1 MEIVLSNNLQ
11 EEISSPNDEM
21 KQNNNIQTKQKNF
34 SSQTSSEEDLQN
46 KDSPLKEKKDK
57 KKATDKTIVKRT
69 VIDNFNTG
77 NQNFPENDINIS
89 EICDQLKQIP
99 YAVLSNHGILQIAP
113 DGNFVCPNKICR
125 NGSGENGTG
134 IQEHVEPNGVR
145 TSHCMKCSK
154 NFDNIK
160 IFANYYGLDTQSDFI
175 EIIRRGAREFLN
187 IDTDFERNF
196 NNADEVTLILKDIV
210 ESQQNLFNFL
220 ENNGGSWRGL
230 LPDTLIHF
238 RCGFLE
244 KWTHPK
250 NIVAGKNLY
259 CSRRIIIQTGSQNY
273 NAILLNEDR
282 PKFPKKSWKL
292 NAGNKKIFGLDLLPL
307 NPELVI
313 LVEGEVDAASIW
325 QATEGKVF
333 VVAIGGISISKNCF
347 ADFLKF
353 FSGVKK
359 PRILIIPDNDVAGR
373 DNAQKLRDKF
383 VNNYFPAVFKFLV
396 ESKEKC
402 DANDI
407 LQRQG
412 NKKLGELIEK
422 IIADSQADFERVEE
436 QIAEDSQPVDV
447 KTDFI
452 MSDDLR
458 RIIYFGGNTDL
469 DNGRRLAALFCNEVK
484 NVTDIE
490 KWAFYNTETGIWEVQ
505 TSGKN
510 CNALFL
516 AEKAADIIF
525 TNAKSD
531 IEKKRAMPFRKHKY
545 ASPAIAYFK
554 VSNAVKITS
563 RQFDKNQMYL
573 PVKNGVIDLTTG
585 ELLPYAPELY
595 LTKQCPVEYR
605 GLEYRSQLF
614 DDFMKS
620 ILPDEQTRRAVLRF
634 LGYCLTGNV
643 TEEKALFIVGNGR
656 NGKGTLIKILLTL
669 FDALA
674 TSLKIES
681 LLQQKYKDGNS
692 ATPEFAKLDGCRLAV
707 ANEIPQGEKLDVAKF
722 KDLTGGDKFS
732 ARKLHS
738 EPILIEPHFK
748 LILCGQYLPEIYNA
762 NDVGYNERLIV
773 VKFPQQF
780 TGENCDPTLKQRL
793 LATEVLSGVLSTFVA
808 ECLAWQKDGLII
820 SDAMKEEKKNYFDS
834 NNFIADFVSEY
845 CIIKENATCKLKDLL
860 KVLRSNY
867 SDDIKGLSDR
877 ALSDML
883 RKELVKYK
891 SVTYRKTGTYK
902 FFGIGLL
909 DEHQCKFDFEDIRS
923 SAEEFTMKDFYNK
936 AVSSDDNSTD
946 DKKIS

>member
-1 MEIVLSNNLQ
+1 
-11 EEISSPNDEM
+11 
-21 KQNNNIQTKQKNF
+21 
-34 SSQTSSEEDLQN
+34 
-46 KDSPLKEKKDK
+46 
-57 KKATDKTIVKRT
+57 
-69 VIDNFNTG
+69 
-77 NQNFPENDINIS
+77 
-89 EICDQLKQIP
+89 
-99 YAVLSNHGILQIAP
+99 
-113 DGNFVCPNKICR
+113 
-125 NGSGENGTG
+125 
-134 IQEHVEPNGVR
+134 
-145 TSHCMKCSK
+145 MKCSES
-154 NFDNIK
+154 FDNIK
-160 IFANYYGLDTQSDFI
+160 IFATYYGLDAQSDFI

-187 IDTDFERNF
+187 IDIDFERNS
-196 NNADEVTLILKDIV
+196 NNSDEVTFILKDITESQKNLSAFV
-210 ESQQNLFNFL
+210 ESC
-220 ENNGGSWRGL
+220 GGSWRGL
-230 LPDTLIHF
+230 SLSTLIHF
-238 RCGFLE
+238 RFGFLE

-259 CSRRIIIQTGSQNY
+259 FSRRIIIQTGSQNY

-282 PKFPKKSWKL
+282 IKFPKKSWKL
-292 NAGNKKIFGLDLLPL
+292 NAGNKKLFGLDLLPL
-307 NPELVI
+307 NPELII

-396 ESKEKC
+396 EGTEKC

-407 LQRQG
+407 LTKQG
-412 NKKLGELIEK
+412 NEKLAEIINN
-422 IIADSQADFERVEE
+422 IIADSQADFESVEE
-436 QIAEDSQPVDV
+436 EIAKTTEPIDV
-447 KTDFI
+447 QSDFTL
-452 MSDDLR
+452 SDDLR
-458 RIIYFGGNTDL
+458 RLIYFGGNTDL

-490 KWAFYNTETGIWEVQ
+490 KWAFYNTESGIWEVQ
-505 TSGKN
+505 PSGKN
-510 CNALFL
+510 GNALFL

-525 TNAKSD
+525 SNAKND
-531 IEKKRAMPFRKHKY
+531 IEKKRAVPFRKHKY

-563 RQFDKNQMYL
+563 TQFDKNQMYL

-585 ELLPYAPELY
+585 ELLPYAPDLF
-595 LTKQCPVEYR
+595 LTKQCPVEYKGR
-605 GLEYRSQLF
+605 EYHSKLF
-614 DDFMKS
+614 DDFMES

-643 TEEKALFIVGNGR
+643 SEEKALFIVGNGR

-669 FDALA
+669 FNALA

-748 LILCGQYLPEIYNA
+748 LILCGQYLPEIFNA
-762 NDVGYNERLIV
+762 NDVGYNERLII
-773 VKFPQQF
+773 VKFTQQF

-793 LATEVLSGVLSTFVA
+793 LAPEVLSGVLSTLVN
-808 ECLAWQKDGLII
+808 ECLAWQKEGLII
-820 SDAMKEEKKNYFDS
+820 SDAMQEEKQHYFDS
-834 NNFIADFVSEY
+834 NNFIADFISEY
-845 CIIKENATCKLKDLL
+845 CIIKENASCKLKDLL

-867 SDDIKGLSDR
+867 SDDTKGLSDR
-877 ALSDML
+877 VLTDML
-883 RKELVKYK
+883 RKELAKYK
-891 SVTYRKTGTYK
+891 SVAYRKTGTYK

-909 DEHQCKFDFEDIRS
+909 DEHQREFDFEDIRS
-923 SAEEFTMKDFYNK
+923 SAEESTMQNIYNETT
-936 AVSSDDNSTD
+936 SSDDNPTD
-946 DKKIS
+946 DDDDNLPF